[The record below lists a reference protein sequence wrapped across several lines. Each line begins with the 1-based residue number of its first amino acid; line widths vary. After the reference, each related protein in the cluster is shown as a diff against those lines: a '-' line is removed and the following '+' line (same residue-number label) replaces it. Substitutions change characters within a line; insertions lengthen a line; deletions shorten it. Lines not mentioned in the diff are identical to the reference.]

1 MSRVKE
7 GTTQKIQRQNPEQ
20 AANRLGEVK
29 GAGKGKEGGAGEGVG
44 GVSAW
49 QEDRELGGRCLQSF
63 GSRVEMSD
71 FVPSV
76 CGSH

>member
-7 GTTQKIQRQNPEQ
+7 GTTQKRISRGRIQSKRPW
-20 AANRLGEVK
+20 G
-29 GAGKGKEGGAGEGVG
+29 GEGGGQGQGRWSRGGGWRGVP
-44 GVSAW
+44 W

>member
-44 GVSAW
+44 GVSHGRKKESW
-49 QEDRELGGRCLQSF
+49 EEDAC
-63 GSRVEMSD
+63 RVSD
-71 FVPSV
+71 P
-76 CGSH
+76 G